1 MYAISYLYTPTDST
15 STTPQS
21 TANIPIGI
29 RGIIGI
35 CSIVFILLIY
45 CCFTLV
51 VAIREL
57 SKMKR
62 RRKKKIKHTVVNES
76 DLEDDFDNDEQIDE
90 MNVQVQSNDLLLTNE
105 YAIKNEVA
113 KEPEAVVSSRP
124 AAVVAKAQP
133 SISVTSKAESKTEKG
148 QDQESSKPVY
158 TTKLRKKVEFVI
170 ELPVINS

>member
-1 MYAISYLYTPTDST
+1 MYAISYSYTPTDST

-21 TANIPIGI
+21 TVNIPIGI

-35 CSIVFILLIY
+35 CSVVFILLIY
-45 CCFTLV
+45 CCFALV

-62 RRKKKIKHTVVNES
+62 RRKKIKHTVVNES

-90 MNVQVQSNDLLLTNE
+90 INVQVQSNDLLLTNE

-124 AAVVAKAQP
+124 AAVVAKARP
-133 SISVTSKAESKTEKG
+133 SISVTRETESKTEKG

-158 TTKLRKKVEFVI
+158 NTKLRKKVEFVI
-170 ELPVINS
+170 ELPVINN